1 MLQRQ
6 FQACAF
12 HPFVQQATVRIP
24 AGWRSERRP
33 DVKLGCTTSAA
44 RLTAESDRQPRR
56 RAAFCRACACAYIYA
71 RTRLSR
77 GRRMNEE
84 GHGGTRSSSM
94 HAPIGC
100 RRRLIGLPGVDAIQ
114 SRSHFPTPG
123 GIIATL
129 SRARRSQC
137 SPSLLAL
144 KTRYEKKIRGT
155 WRLHFTLRQ
164 I

>member
-44 RLTAESDRQPRR
+44 RLTAESDRQLRR
-56 RAAFCRACACAYIYA
+56 RTAFCRACACAYIYA

-114 SRSHFPTPG
+114 RSHFPTPG
-123 GIIATL
+123 GINASVIARTKVPMFTL
-129 SRARRSQC
+129 LTRAEDT
-137 SPSLLAL
+137 
-144 KTRYEKKIRGT
+144 KWKKISGT

-164 I
+164 M